1 MYNDL
6 HSYIPCSSQG
16 ASLFAEKG
24 KSYQLLSVF
33 IADVF
38 KVFTTT
44 TTTTTTTRERLA
56 DKLYLRSFLH
66 LSVLPY
72 IVFNIAVLFRSYSD
86 RFLGSDWI
94 WSETLSNSLIIN
106 HQTEEHLSKL
116 NYVPA

>member
-44 TTTTTTTRERLA
+44 TTTTRERLA

-66 LSVLPY
+66 LLVLPY
-72 IVFNIAVLFRSYSD
+72 IVSNIAVLFRSYSD

>member
-44 TTTTTTTRERLA
+44 TTTRERLA

-66 LSVLPY
+66 LLVLPY
-72 IVFNIAVLFRSYSD
+72 IVSNIAVLFRSYSD

>member
-44 TTTTTTTRERLA
+44 TTTTTTTTRERLA

-72 IVFNIAVLFRSYSD
+72 IVITLRCFFALILIDFLDRTGYGAKLFQTHLLLTIKRRS
-86 RFLGSDWI
+86 I
-94 WSETLSNSLIIN
+94 
-106 HQTEEHLSKL
+106 
-116 NYVPA
+116 

>member
-6 HSYIPCSSQG
+6 HSYIPCSIQG
-16 ASLFAEKG
+16 ASLFAG
-24 KSYQLLSVF
+24 NDKSYKLLRIF
-33 IADVF
+33 IGDIF

-44 TTTTTTTRERLA
+44 TTTTTRERFAGHLC
-56 DKLYLRSFLH
+56 LQSFIN
-66 LSVLPY
+66 LSILPY
-72 IVFNIAVLFRSYSD
+72 IVSSVAVLFRSYSD
-86 RFLGSDWI
+86 RFHGSDWK